1 MRSAACIPTDECPCR
16 SGAWNRASRSA
27 RPARPATSSDRTR
40 TEAASALQPG
50 GSRRFS
56 RFSGKPQPNGSH
68 TAATRRL
75 GAPTSGLAA
84 SRPVSRVLYRDLR
97 RGDDHPSLAAG
108 CPTAQAAD
116 PRTGQ
121 RDLFRSEARLPGP
134 PNRVLLFG
142 LAPGR
147 VCRVSPTALELP
159 RARLRLCGT
168 GPRLAADGRYPLP
181 CAEELGLSSRHRLSP
196 RARDH
201 PADSPRRDCSPVS
214 CSRQTGTR
222 SGAGGQDGL

>member
-1 MRSAACIPTDECPCR
+1 MRSAACTPIDDCR
-16 SGAWNRASRSA
+16 CLSETWSPASRSA
-27 RPARPATSSDRTR
+27 GRARQATSSDRTR
-40 TEAASALQPG
+40 TEAPSALRSGRIDLQPTLRQATATRP
-50 GSRRFS
+50 S
-56 RFSGKPQPNGSH
+56 FSGSTQ
-68 TAATRRL
+68 ARV
-75 GAPTSGLAA
+75 AA
-84 SRPVSRVLYRDLR
+84 SRPVSRVLYRDSH

-108 CPTAQAAD
+108 YPTAQAAD

-121 RDLFRSEARLPGP
+121 HDLFRSNARLPEP

-147 VCRVSPTALELP
+147 VCRVSPSVLELP

-196 RARDH
+196 SARDR

-214 CSRQTGTR
+214 GASQPAIRF
-222 SGAGGQDGL
+222 SAGGEDGR